1 MKKIFMTLVLLISFM
16 FFSTNVCGKS
26 KIDFDDIYKSQLELS
41 GAKDIFAS
49 LPKETIK
56 SLKRLDLDELNYKKV
71 SEFSIGKFFQEILDI
86 SKESFFLPFNSLL
99 CVLAIIFL
107 AVFSKFLNIR
117 NEEFS
122 KTSIAVCTLSL
133 CFSVIIPISKC
144 INSALLIIK
153 TASSFVLC
161 LAPVMATIT
170 IASGKPLMASVYQTS
185 ILIFGQVISF
195 IAVNF
200 LAPFLNVLLGIAI
213 ISTISQQID
222 LRKLCKEICS
232 GIKFILK
239 TLSSVFVGLVTIQ
252 NVIAVSSDNAVTNIA
267 KFTVDSCVPIVGT
280 TLSEAVL
287 AVQSCVRLLKSSVGT
302 FGIIAGVF
310 IFLPILIKC
319 VSWIL
324 FLKLGVGISQMFG
337 INKMASLLYIAINV
351 VSILLA
357 FLVCSIVVLIIS
369 IGILI
374 LIGG

>member
-49 LPKETIK
+49 LPKETIE
-56 SLKRLDLDELNYKKV
+56 SLKKLGLDEFNYKKV
-71 SEFSIGKFFQEILDI
+71 SEFSIGKFFQEVLDI
-86 SKESFFLPFNSLL
+86 SKESFFLPFKSLF
-99 CVLAIIFL
+99 CAFAIIFL
-107 AVFSKFLNIR
+107 SVFSKFLNIK
-117 NEEFS
+117 NKELS

-153 TASSFVLC
+153 TASGFVLC
-161 LAPVMATIT
+161 FAPVMATIT
-170 IASGKPLMASVYQTS
+170 IASGKSLMASVYQTS

-195 IAVNF
+195 VSVNF
-200 LAPFLNVLLGIAI
+200 LAPFLNIILGISI

-239 TLSSVFVGLVTIQ
+239 TLSSTFVGIVTIQ
-252 NVIAVSSDNAVTNIA
+252 NAVAVSSDSIITNIT

-280 TLSEAVL
+280 TLSSAVL
-287 AVQSCVRLLKSSVGT
+287 AVQGCINLVKSTVGT
-302 FGIIAGVF
+302 FGIVAGIF
-310 IFLPILIKC
+310 IFLPILVKC

-324 FLKLGVGISQMFG
+324 FLKFGVVISQMFG
-337 INKMASLLYIAINV
+337 INKMVSLLDIAINV
-351 VSILLA
+351 VSILFA
-357 FLVCSIVVLIIS
+357 FLVCTIVVLIIS

>member
-1 MKKIFMTLVLLISFM
+1 MKKIFMALVLLISFM

-86 SKESFFLPFNSLL
+86 SKESFFLPFNSLIS
-99 CVLAIIFL
+99 VFAIVFL
-107 AVFSKFLNIR
+107 AFFSRFLNTQ
-117 NEEFS
+117 NKELS

-161 LAPVMATIT
+161 LAPVMVTIT

-200 LAPFLNVLLGIAI
+200 LAPFLNIILGISI

-239 TLSSVFVGLVTIQ
+239 TLSSTFVGIVTIQ
-252 NVIAVSSDNAVTNIA
+252 NAVAVSSDNIITNIT

-280 TLSEAVL
+280 TLSSAVL
-287 AVQSCVRLLKSSVGT
+287 AVQGCINLVKSTVGT
-302 FGIIAGVF
+302 FGIVAGIF
-310 IFLPILIKC
+310 IFLPILFKC

-337 INKMASLLYIAINV
+337 INKMVSLLDIAINV
-351 VSILLA
+351 VSILFA
-357 FLVCSIVVLIIS
+357 FLVCTIVVLIIS

>member
-1 MKKIFMTLVLLISFM
+1 MKRIFVILALIISFV
-16 FFSTNVCGKS
+16 FFFTNVRGKS
-26 KIDFDDIYKSQLELS
+26 QINFDDIYNSQLESS
-41 GAKDIFAS
+41 GAKKIAES
-49 LPKETIK
+49 LLKETLG
-56 SLKRLDLDELNYKKV
+56 SLNKLGIDKFDFKKV
-71 SEFSIGKFFQEILDI
+71 SKFSIIDFFKEALDI
-86 SKESFFLPFNSLL
+86 SKESFFLPFNSLIS
-99 CVLAIIFL
+99 VFAIVFL
-107 AVFSKFLNIR
+107 AFFSRFLNTQ
-117 NEEFS
+117 NKELS

-200 LAPFLNVLLGIAI
+200 LAPLLNIILGIAI

-222 LRKLCKEICS
+222 LRKLCKEICG

-324 FLKLGVGISQMFG
+324 FLKLGVGISKMFG
-337 INKMASLLYIAINV
+337 INKIVSLLEIAINV